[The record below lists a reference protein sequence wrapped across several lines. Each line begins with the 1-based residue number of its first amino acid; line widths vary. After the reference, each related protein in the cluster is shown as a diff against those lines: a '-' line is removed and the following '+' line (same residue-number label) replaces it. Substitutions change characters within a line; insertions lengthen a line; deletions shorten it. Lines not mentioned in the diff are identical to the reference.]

1 MIRKGKEEVDS
12 MAHALRAKIDTH
24 IRKGKNLLRLNGDRK
39 GKLPEIGAQKKGR
52 NEKEERYKQVE
63 LTVE

>member
-1 MIRKGKEEVDS
+1 
-12 MAHALRAKIDTH
+12 MAHALRTKIDAH
-24 IRKGKNLLRLNGDRK
+24 IRKGKNLLRLNCGRK
-39 GKLPEIGAQKKGR
+39 GRLPEMGAQKNGR